1 MPNIKAVLS
10 YVIYALSIIFL
21 SIAFIRAIKA
31 NWEMGELACINVHH
45 PFKEHLM
52 TQKTKVALVT
62 GASRGI
68 GAEIAKRLASEGFK
82 NNNG

>member
-31 NWEMGELACINVHH
+31 NWEMGELAEISMIIAVILLVGFVCTHIAIKLNV
-45 PFKEHLM
+45 FRKE
-52 TQKTKVALVT
+52 
-62 GASRGI
+62 
-68 GAEIAKRLASEGFK
+68 
-82 NNNG
+82 

>member
-31 NWEMGELACINVHH
+31 NWEMGELAEISMIIAVILLVGFVCTQIAIKLKV
-45 PFKEHLM
+45 FRKE
-52 TQKTKVALVT
+52 
-62 GASRGI
+62 
-68 GAEIAKRLASEGFK
+68 
-82 NNNG
+82 